1 MPENKAFTLVFYAR
15 LNDTDISVPLY
26 PRERDEEVNRC
37 KSETARREKY
47 LVWKILEKVVES
59 RLSLNFANLQ
69 FTKTPNGKWICPNF
83 HFSLSHTDGLVCV
96 AVSDR
101 EVGVDIETVHNI
113 NEGLK
118 GRILTEKEIL
128 YFNGLDTSDR
138 QRFLLESWVKKE
150 SIFKRS
156 GGKMLMPNGIE
167 TSEHHTELVYVDFDG
182 SSYVISVCD
191 GTDIKK
197 EFTYMEEI

>member
-1 MPENKAFTLVFYAR
+1 MPENKAFTLVSYAR
-15 LNDTDISVPLY
+15 LKDTDISAPLY
-26 PRERDEEVNRC
+26 PHERDDEVNGC
-37 KSETARREKY
+37 KNETARREKY
-47 LVWKILEKVVES
+47 LVWKLLEKVVES
-59 RLSLNFANLQ
+59 RLNLDFANLQ

-101 EVGVDIETVHNI
+101 EVGVDIETVHDI
-113 NEGLK
+113 NDGLK
-118 GRILTEKEIL
+118 GRILTEKETL

-167 TSEHHTELVYVDFDG
+167 TSEHHTELAYVDFDG
-182 SSYVISVCD
+182 SSYVISVA
-191 GTDIKK
+191 TDHSEI
-197 EFTYMEEI
+197 EFKHMEEI